1 MPTILKPEN
10 VLDIGADRA
19 AAVDE
24 VSDERFDR
32 TAFARRAIDLVQP
45 RRTTVA
51 LCEGASRMRVESGR
65 LWGRG
70 GERWAMIAMPARA
83 SRRAIAL
90 AVMQL
95 AGGLAE
101 GARAY
106 AIDVLMDEASEA
118 RAPSAA

>member
-1 MPTILKPEN
+1 MPIILKPEN

-51 LCEGASRMRVESGR
+51 LCEGASRLRVESGPI
-65 LWGRG
+65 WGRG
-70 GERWAMIAMPARA
+70 GERWAMIALPARA

-95 AGGLAE
+95 AGSG
-101 GARAY
+101 RAY